1 MTFVKDQVVFTL
13 PQKSQW
19 VDVVEA
25 AQQDNPAKCRKSFE
39 RYVRKYPKLVGFGLL
54 YGHLVV
60 EEAVLEAHPKIAV
73 DPFVLAR
80 VAAAVSARAV
90 HVSPLLDPP
99 RVEGLLRV
107 SLGLDEHQPS
117 DSNEMLLVL
126 IVAAMVLP
134 EGRAAIVAALGGME
148 NRVQETFQD

>member
-1 MTFVKDQVVFTL
+1 MFVKDQIVFTL

-25 AQQDNPAKCRKSFE
+25 AQREEPAKCRKSFE

-60 EEAVLEAHPKIAV
+60 EEALLNTHPYIV
-73 DPFVLAR
+73 SDPFVLTR

-90 HVSPLLDPP
+90 NISPLLDPA
-99 RVEGLLRV
+99 RVEAILRV

-134 EGRAAIVAALGGME
+134 EGRASIVSALGGME
-148 NRVQETFQD
+148 EKVRETFA